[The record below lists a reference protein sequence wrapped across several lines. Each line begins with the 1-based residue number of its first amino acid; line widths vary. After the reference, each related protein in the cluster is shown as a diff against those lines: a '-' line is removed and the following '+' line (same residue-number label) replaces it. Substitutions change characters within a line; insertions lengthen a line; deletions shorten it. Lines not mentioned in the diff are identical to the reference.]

1 MLDYVESIVANP
13 GRPLPLLALASQR
26 LAAWDAVRARAVI
39 RAAMSAASDPLA
51 RRALAMASLNAG
63 EPRRMVNRRAAT
75 HGEEV
80 ARTARRESGHSGDAG
95 GESLP
100 AA

>member
-63 EPRRMVNRRAAT
+63 EPRRMVKKWLAGTTRIGSLWRCWRRVT
-75 HGEEV
+75 
-80 ARTARRESGHSGDAG
+80 SGRVTS
-95 GESLP
+95 
-100 AA
+100 